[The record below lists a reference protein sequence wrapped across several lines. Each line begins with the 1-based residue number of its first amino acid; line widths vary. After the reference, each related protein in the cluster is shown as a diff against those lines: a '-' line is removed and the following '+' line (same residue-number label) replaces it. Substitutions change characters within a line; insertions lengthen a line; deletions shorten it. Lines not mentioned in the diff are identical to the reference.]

1 MAKSDRK
8 SASPKGGAARAKPA
22 KSPAKPRKSGPK
34 RKVDWEINDQL
45 IKESF
50 YELLRLRKRAPKIS
64 EISERTGLSYS
75 TVQRHIEQMDL
86 DEIRTTSPARLM
98 RDEVL
103 IGLAKSAI
111 GGNPR
116 SAELYMELMHGYS
129 KPTRVEHTGKDGGPI
144 EIDDGISD
152 DRRAAAIIA
161 ILERRRAQADRS
173 GSESADDMDP
183 E

>member
-1 MAKSDRK
+1 MAKSVRKQPTGSTSGKARK
-8 SASPKGGAARAKPA
+8 STKTAA
-22 KSPAKPRKSGPK
+22 KSKDSTPR
-34 RKVDWEINDQL
+34 RKADWESNHQL
-45 IKESF
+45 IKDSF

-64 EISERTGLSYS
+64 EIAERTGLSYR

-161 ILERRRAQADRS
+161 ILERRRAAS
-173 GSESADDMDP
+173 GGSGAESADVVDP

>member
-1 MAKSDRK
+1 MAKSVRK
-8 SASPKGGAARAKPA
+8 SRSQNAASATSKSSKSPKKP
-22 KSPAKPRKSGPK
+22 KNLTPK
-34 RKVDWEINDQL
+34 RRADWEANDLL
-45 IKESF
+45 IKEAF
-50 YELLRLRKRAPKIS
+50 YDLLRLRKRAPKIS
-64 EISERTGLSYS
+64 EIAERTGVSYR
-75 TVQRHIEQMDL
+75 TVQRHIEEMSL
-86 DEIRTTSPARLM
+86 EEISTTSPARLM

-129 KPTRVEHTGKDGGPI
+129 KASRVELTGKGGGPI
-144 EIDDGISD
+144 EVENGISD

-161 ILERRRAQADRS
+161 ILERRRAESDRS
-173 GSESADDMDP
+173 GSESSDDLDS